1 MKRQHIIGVS
11 SAKTEKGEA
20 LGYLTGICYLSPE
33 KTAEIPGLNVC
44 PWAGN
49 CKAVCLNT
57 AGRGAFSSVQK
68 GRRRKTLLWA
78 TDKEEFLRNAALDI
92 TAVVR
97 KAKREGMIPCIRM
110 DGTSD
115 IGIALTRGADGERLV
130 DKFSTV
136 QFYDYTKSFVR
147 MSKYLKGEFPS
158 NYHLTFSHDGVT
170 NYSECRTVLS
180 MGGNV
185 AVVFRKTIP
194 TEWAGHPVVDGD
206 TSDLRFLDPKGA
218 YIVGLKAKGKAKK
231 DFSGFVVDIA

>member
-68 GRRRKTLLWA
+68 GRRRKTSLWA

-92 TAVVR
+92 KSIVR
-97 KAKREGMIPCIRM
+97 KAKREGLKPCIRM

-115 IGIALTRGADGERLV
+115 IGIALTRGKDGKRLV
-130 DKFSTV
+130 DMFPDV
-136 QFYDYTKSFVR
+136 QFYDYTKSFAR
-147 MSKYLKGEFPS
+147 MIRFLTGTLPK

-170 NYSECRTVLS
+170 NYSDCKTVLA

-185 AVVFRKTIP
+185 AVVFRKKIP
-194 TEWAGHPVVDGD
+194 TEWAVTQVIDGD
-206 TSDLRFLDPKGA
+206 ASDLRFLDPQGG
-218 YIVGLKAKGKAKK
+218 YFVGLKAKGKAKK
-231 DFSGFVVDIA
+231 DTSGFVVDVL